1 MDVRNPKLWSPDA
14 PYLYRVQSRIKKGNR
29 SIDGGTTRI
38 GIRQAEFR
46 GKEGFWLNGKP
57 FGQLVG
63 ANRHQDFAYV
73 GNALPNSQQWRD
85 AKRLRDAGC
94 TIIRVA
100 HYPQDPSFMD
110 ACDELGMFVIVATP
124 GWQYWNKDPK
134 FGELVHQNT
143 NGKSGKITRKTH
155 RTHRNQN

>member
-1 MDVRNPKLWSPDA
+1 MKCWMGGVT
-14 PYLYRVQSRIKKGNR
+14 RV
-29 SIDGGTTRI
+29 
-38 GIRQAEFR
+38 GIRKAEFK
-46 GKEGFWLNGKP
+46 GKDGFWLNGKP

-100 HYPQDPSFMD
+100 HYPQDPAFMD
-110 ACDELGMFVIVATP
+110 ACDEWGCLLLWLLRDGNI
-124 GWQYWNKDPK
+124 GI
-134 FGELVHQNT
+134 
-143 NGKSGKITRKTH
+143 KIRSSQSWYIGIPV
-155 RTHRNQN
+155 R